1 MEERLCVCCGERF
14 RVNPR
19 ARATHS
25 YCAKTR
31 CQSERRRVGQSRR
44 RECEGRPALSEAGTA
59 HHAAY
64 MKSYRDDHPA
74 YRDHENR
81 QRRERER
88 EREPAVEAVDDAVRE
103 AGSSDDRA
111 IVYVVS
117 GRGPLIQLRVVTEGG
132 LDVTVRLPEA
142 SGDPDPAVREAG

>member
-1 MEERLCVCCGERF
+1 MEERLCACCGDGF

-31 CQSERRRVGQSRR
+31 CQGERRRVGQSRR

-64 MKSYRDDHPA
+64 MKQYRDDHPA
-74 YRDHENR
+74 YRAHENR
-81 QRRERER
+81 QRR
-88 EREPAVEAVDDAVRE
+88 EREPAVEAVDGAVRE
-103 AGSSDDRA
+103 AGSSVDRA
-111 IVYVVS
+111 VVYVVS
-117 GRGPLIQLRVVTEGG
+117 GRGPMIRLRVVTEGG